1 MGLFTR
7 RKTSPKGSGSTI
19 TETKSKKTGKT
30 TRTLSSKSGGYRTS
44 RNLGTGKVKKT
55 KLW

>member
-1 MGLFTR
+1 MGLFSR
-7 RKTSPKGSGSTI
+7 RKTSPKGSGSTV
-19 TETKSKKTGKT
+19 TETKSRKTGKT

-44 RNLGTGKVKKT
+44 RNLSTGKTKRT

>member
-7 RKTSPKGSGSTI
+7 RKLSPKSSGSTI
-19 TETKSKKTGKT
+19 TETRSRKTGKT

-44 RNLGTGKVKKT
+44 RNMGTGKTKRT

>member
-7 RKTSPKGSGSTI
+7 RTLSPKGSGSKV
-19 TETKSKKTGKT
+19 TETRNRKTGKT

-44 RNLGTGKVKKT
+44 RNMSTGKVRKT